1 MQAQAQNHKQ
11 RLRSTW
17 EFARFF
23 YLTFIAPWPP
33 IRLPSARHGPRR
45 LSIADHNRLRHP
57 AADRRPDGGPR
68 RGTGLHRR
76 SCRAPCPVAGPARA
90 GQAGRPLLAD
100 GAVPLLPRLL
110 AERPCA
116 QEVRSDVLPQGAD
129 DAAGMVRVPRV
140 PRCPT
145 AGAGAARGRVLYMDA
160 AQLDPVLRQG
170 LLHPGDDGRHIR
182 SSLDGAAPVDRGR
195 LCDRVV
201 TRCARGQDR
210 QRQLGQT
217 PDQRRQEYM
226 SRLLTETQACRRGA
240 SLWLGAAH
248 CGLLAAPDGAATRRK
263 DGDEAPK
270 RKDRHPLDPDHD
282 SHTGR
287 RHADPDTP
295 GRTQGPHHGGPWLPT
310 ST

>member
-33 IRLPSARHGPRR
+33 IRLPSARHGRR
-45 LSIADHNRLRHP
+45 RCSIAHHNRLRNA
-57 AADRRPDGGPR
+57 AADRRPHDGHRHGSV
-68 RGTGLHRR
+68 LHRR
-76 SCRAPCPVAGPARA
+76 GDSAPRSVAGPARA
-90 GQAGRPLLAD
+90 GQADRPLLAD
-100 GAVPLLPRLL
+100 GAVSLLPRLL
-110 AERPCA
+110 TERPCA
-116 QEVRSDVLPQGAD
+116 QEVRSDVLPQGAH
-129 DAAGMVRVPRV
+129 DAAGVVRVPRV
-140 PRCPT
+140 PRRPGT
-145 AGAGAARGRVLYMDA
+145 GAGAARGRILHVDA
-160 AQLDPVLRQG
+160 AELDPVLRQG
-170 LLHPGDDGRHIR
+170 LLPRRDDGRHIR
-182 SSLDGAAPVDRGR
+182 SSLDVAAPVGRGR

-210 QRQLGQT
+210 QRHLG
-217 PDQRRQEYM
+217 PNAGPAPPGVYVPAPHR
-226 SRLLTETQACRRGA
+226 TQACRRGA

-287 RHADPDTP
+287 RHADP
-295 GRTQGPHHGGPWLPT
+295 
-310 ST
+310 